1 MAARPPL
8 PDGPERPADACPYPR
23 PFPEDFDECLTYQG
37 TMFVGLDLQ
46 YRPMRPSRTCRFLT
60 VGEVSGLRGT
70 FYGRC
75 ALGDSAARLKWMSR
89 VDRERL
95 QKLQELR
102 LELSA
107 FLKPSIEE
115 LWRLKGDQL
124 RAQKLGDSED
134 PAAVTQALQD
144 LAHRVTEGIEAF
156 LDEKAQTL
164 EELQLP
170 REPLVQLTRLSLDA
184 FVEQTTAE
192 QADVELPREVLSRLP
207 PEALALVRP
216 ESSVSS
222 ANP

>member
-1 MAARPPL
+1 V
-8 PDGPERPADACPYPR
+8 
-23 PFPEDFDECLTYQG
+23 DFDECLTYQA

-75 ALGDSAARLKWMSR
+75 AMGDAAARARWMSH

-95 QKLQELR
+95 HKLQELR

-124 RAQKLGDSED
+124 RGQRLGDGED
-134 PAAVTQALQD
+134 AAVPTQALQS
-144 LAHRVTEGIEAF
+144 LAQRVVEGIEAF
-156 LDEKAQTL
+156 FDAKSQTL

-170 REPLVQLTRLSLDA
+170 RGPLIQMTRLSLDA
-184 FVEQTTAE
+184 FVAQTTAE
-192 QADVELPREVLSRLP
+192 QADVELPREVLSRFF
-207 PEALALVRP
+207 A
-216 ESSVSS
+216 
-222 ANP
+222 